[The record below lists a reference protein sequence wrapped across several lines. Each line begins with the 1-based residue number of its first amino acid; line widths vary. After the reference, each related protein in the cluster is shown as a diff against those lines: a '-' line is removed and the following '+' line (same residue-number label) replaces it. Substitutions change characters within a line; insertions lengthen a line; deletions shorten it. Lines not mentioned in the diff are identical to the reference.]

1 MMQSVNLIPAFRRD
15 AKRRRRHL
23 KLSALAC
30 GAYAVLLAFGLL
42 AAHVMWEGGAGAA
55 GGAAALEQ
63 QLAAADED
71 VRRLTRDAEQA
82 RAELTR
88 ARASLEA
95 SRTIGGQPD
104 WSVLL
109 ALLAETTGEDV
120 VLRSVS
126 VVPPLTA
133 TAPAGPTAAGA
144 GPTAPAPEVVL
155 ELAGV
160 GQTQLAVSRHV
171 LRLEQTGLFA
181 RVTLLDTG
189 REPFL
194 NSPAIGF
201 RLQCAFGDPLPNP
214 RAASA
219 GPAAAADA
227 GGINR

>member
-1 MMQSVNLIPAFRRD
+1 MESVNLIPAFRRD
-15 AKRRRRHL
+15 ARRRRRHL
-23 KLSALAC
+23 RVSALAC
-30 GAYAVLLAFGLL
+30 GAYAVLLACGLV
-42 AAHVMWEGGAGAA
+42 AAHVLWDAGAVPA
-55 GGAAALEQ
+55 GGAAPLEQ
-63 QLAAADED
+63 QLAAADDD
-71 VRRLTRDAEQA
+71 VRRLTRDAEQTREELA
-82 RAELTR
+82 RT
-88 ARASLEA
+88 RASLEA

-109 ALLAETTGEDV
+109 ALLAETTGDDV

-126 VVPPLTA
+126 VAPPLA
-133 TAPAGPTAAGA
+133 AVAAPATPAVTGTAK
-144 GPTAPAPEVVL
+144 PPAEVVL

-181 RVTLLDTG
+181 KVTLIDTS

-194 NSPAIGF
+194 NSPAIAF
-201 RLQCAFGDPLPNP
+201 RLQCAFGDPLPYP
-214 RAASA
+214 GAAPL